1 MKKDIERITAYRKM
15 KAMGVST
22 INQAVVLLAINYQDD
37 IMTVDL
43 AKVIGTTRGST
54 SELCKQLRAKGLI
67 GWTQRQVSKRN
78 NTRHYHLTPKGKD
91 AVEFGRQA

>member
-1 MKKDIERITAYRKM
+1 MTAYRKM

-22 INQAVVLLAINYQDD
+22 ISQAIALLAINYQDD
-37 IMTVDL
+37 ITTVEL
-43 AKVIGTTRGST
+43 AKVIGTTRSST
-54 SELCKQLRAKGLI
+54 SELCKQLRAKSLI

-78 NTRHYHLTPKGKD
+78 HTRHYHLTTKGKD